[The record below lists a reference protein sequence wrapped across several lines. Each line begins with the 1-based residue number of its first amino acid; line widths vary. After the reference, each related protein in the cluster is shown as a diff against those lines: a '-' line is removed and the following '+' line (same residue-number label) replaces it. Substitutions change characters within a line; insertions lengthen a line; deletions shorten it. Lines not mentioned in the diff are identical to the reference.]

1 MKHKSNRQSSR
12 AVGKREGGEQQRQR
26 QTNIKCQSNAYL
38 AMRARQTNRQP
49 ATNRE
54 QTASKP
60 SRSRWRE
67 RGRFRGGGEAAKWRR
82 LLPVPSTSKAS
93 QRCTVNL
100 RSRFITG
107 TMRHG
112 YGNSSLFHAADQP
125 LLPPIPLPSLNWEL
139 PHALALN
146 ASLTTCP

>member
-60 SRSRWRE
+60 SRSRQ
-67 RGRFRGGGEAAKWRR
+67 RGSARRGEAAKWRR

-125 LLPPIPLPSLNWEL
+125 LLPLSSLPSLNWEL

>member
-1 MKHKSNRQSSR
+1 ME
-12 AVGKREGGEQQRQR
+12 REGEKGEQQRQR

-60 SRSRWRE
+60 SRSRQ
-67 RGRFRGGGEAAKWRR
+67 RGSARRGEAIKWRR

-112 YGNSSLFHAADQP
+112 YGNRETVHSST
-125 LLPPIPLPSLNWEL
+125 LPTSHCFPPSFPPSFPEL
-139 PHALALN
+139 GATSRSGA
-146 ASLTTCP
+146 

>member
-1 MKHKSNRQSSR
+1 MKHKSNRQSNCEER
-12 AVGKREGGEQQRQR
+12 GGREKGEQQRQR

-60 SRSRWRE
+60 SRSRRRE

-125 LLPPIPLPSLNWEL
+125 LLPLSPVLPWIGSYLWL
-139 PHALALN
+139 RSGA
-146 ASLTTCP
+146 